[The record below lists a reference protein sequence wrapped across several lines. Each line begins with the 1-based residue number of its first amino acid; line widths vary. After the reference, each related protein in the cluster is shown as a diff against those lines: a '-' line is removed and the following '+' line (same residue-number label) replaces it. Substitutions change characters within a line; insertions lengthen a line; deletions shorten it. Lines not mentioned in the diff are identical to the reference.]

1 MATQQDLLDQEL
13 LGNAGQLIKWLEG
26 QPQQS
31 QNDLAVVAF
40 ERLYSEAAQPK
51 SVSGNAC
58 VRLCGLVEQSSKSES
73 RVLRD
78 WAFSYDV
85 VLKLF
90 NFYIDWNEYDHHRSM
105 RLVLDLIA
113 VLLRKNPDQHAAA
126 STKNALLGDLISIVS
141 GRSMKP
147 VAKSAIKTLDHFLGK
162 YVFTLDEIRVSYEI
176 YRSDF
181 QGREPIQVWGMLIED
196 LFGWM
201 CLHFVCPA
209 AGKLVVT
216 LYRMLRQGRAG
227 SDQIPTIDL
236 WHSWLL
242 VFVTKEPSLVERI
255 KNYVFLPLFK
265 IDRKEA
271 LLFLQKMN
279 NDQPVSASAKLHVD
293 IPALIQLAALETG
306 KRVGLVE
313 EPDLDSD
320 GAAESGG
327 NSIVLQEEVLE
338 SVLGHPSHEVRS
350 LAFSILIASPSTTK
364 PYSLRA
370 LQLLQKHLGAFFADP
385 DAKFR
390 VDVSARARD
399 MFKRIRGA
407 ISVLKRSIPRVRA
420 KAAKAKKS
428 ESDTPALY
436 KTNLIALPEESLLQC
451 LEYHEEFLRWY
462 LGFLCEEL
470 VPTASYQRH
479 IASLKALGH
488 ILRMEG
494 EKSKA
499 WETADDQTLFFDAFD
514 DKWTRALFDL
524 LMDPFED
531 VRDVA
536 STVLTSIFA
545 DQRYRKFSLHAD
557 SEAQN
562 PAKELRELSRR
573 ANDLARRT
581 ARADHAD
588 GVARVNQL
596 LYRFLTTPAERIA
609 LLSGMIGELE
619 SKIAQAEADL
629 GRAVLEAPV
638 HGDFASLCSM
648 WQVVAELPL
657 ADEDLQAVGKLQM
670 QLVGCCQRAWASVKY
685 ILCDDSPEGHLPSEL
700 EELEGLDTKSL
711 ISYSFRSIHESS
723 NLMRIMILAMRNK
736 SRKGAVTP
744 SKDVYLGIGRLTFE
758 QLSSLRHRGAFTN
771 VSATFSACC
780 QQSRHLEQAQGD
792 EDILL
797 TWYNG
802 AMNAINSQVSTTR
815 RSAGI
820 PSLITGILSANTTNP
835 SFETVMDTLM
845 RIASTEAQVTEIDDT
860 QLPQVHAY
868 NCLKD
873 IFKNSLLTSLG
884 NKSEAYLPQ
893 CLELAASG
901 LRSEVWAIRN
911 CGLIFLRSLID
922 CLFGSHE
929 SKHMIE
935 AGWDGKANR
944 IPYHRYPKLPKVLRD
959 LLKSGHGVMAVT
971 SRLSAAAAE
980 SVFPALDIIRRAGP
994 PELLRDEIQS
1004 DVAHYLSS
1012 SVWHVREM
1020 AARTLCSCLLHDKW
1034 LRTIKQIYGESQ
1046 RTTGGARLNY
1056 THGVLLTLKFVI
1068 ERLNEVSL
1076 DQLKADL
1083 PELVDFLSKCNVAND
1098 YVNCPDVAAAYLEV
1112 LNQTWAL
1119 QLAEGLPLQPKTP
1132 QLSEQPSLAL
1142 FKSQKVINDIFLA
1155 CQATDSINALRDIVF
1170 NPHTGVNTLVTALET
1185 IPKLWNPANATEQTL
1200 LSLCSLY
1207 TDVALRT
1214 TYLEAQ
1220 TAAVENL
1227 ADVLNALSK
1236 GGETRKLPIDELA
1249 SLWACLPFGPMSPAL
1264 SNAVIRA
1271 GGGIIAALHVAG
1283 KLTPEGLDSWA
1294 LLMADAGLDDKT
1306 FDARFAAA
1314 ESFCSFFTVI
1324 GGQCT
1329 AAAFLPVLLALY
1341 DTLNDDDEEVRDL
1354 GSAAFQHVAGVALVP
1369 IEAASRLLQWLATTF
1384 GQLPQFRAVLASR
1397 IVGDA
1402 SLTAAAAATAAAA
1415 LESWTPAAEQLA
1427 AALQFDDSLFAVEEQ
1442 NLFVDEVRE
1451 TKRWV
1456 AVFESVSW
1464 DGENGGGGGGGDGGV
1479 VLAALDRWVRGG
1491 VGKMRQV
1498 VRGQE
1503 DGPLG
1508 WASDAKVFAI
1518 ATRILHG
1525 FLVLVK
1531 SGSASDELVAEVA
1544 RLKQEA
1550 LEKDNDVSRLLMDAL
1565 N

>member
-13 LGNAGQLIKWLEG
+13 FGNAGQLIKWLES

-370 LQLLQKHLGAFFADP
+370 LQLLQEHLGAFFADP

-451 LEYHEEFLRWY
+451 LAYHEEFLRWY

-562 PAKELRELSRR
+562 PAKELRELSHR

-619 SKIAQAEADL
+619 NKIAQAEADL

-657 ADEDLQAVGKLQM
+657 ADEDLQAVGKLQLR
-670 QLVGCCQRAWASVKY
+670 LVECCQRAWASVKY

-802 AMNAINSQVSTTR
+802 AMDAINSQVSTTR

-971 SRLSAAAAE
+971 STLSAAAAE

-1034 LRTIKQIYGESQ
+1034 LRTIKQIYDESQ
-1046 RTTGGARLNY
+1046 RATGGARLNY
-1056 THGVLLTLKFVI
+1056 IHGVFLTLKFVI
-1068 ERLNEVSL
+1068 ERLTEVSL

-1083 PELVDFLSKCNVAND
+1083 PELVDFLTNCNVAND

-1142 FKSQKVINDIFLA
+1142 FKSQKVINNIFLA
-1155 CQATDSINALRDIVF
+1155 YQATDSINALRDIVF

-1185 IPKLWNPANATEQTL
+1185 IPKLWNPANTTEQTL

-1236 GGETRKLPIDELA
+1236 GGKTRKLPIDELA

-1329 AAAFLPVLLALY
+1329 APAFLPLLLALY

-1354 GSAAFQHVAGVALVP
+1354 GSAAFQHIAGVALVP

-1402 SLTAAAAATAAAA
+1402 SLTAAAATAATAAAA
-1415 LESWTPAAEQLA
+1415 LESWTPAAEQLT

-1464 DGENGGGGGGGDGGV
+1464 DGENGGGVGV

-1550 LEKDNDVSRLLMDAL
+1550 LEKNNAVSRLLMDAL

>member
-1 MATQQDLLDQEL
+1 MAAQQDLLDQEL
-13 LGNAGQLIKWLEG
+13 LANAGQLIKWLES
-26 QPQQS
+26 QPQES
-31 QNDLAVVAF
+31 QNDLAAAAF
-40 ERLYSEAAQPK
+40 ERLYAEAAQPK

-58 VRLCGLVEQSSKSES
+58 VRLCGLVEQASKSDS
-73 RVLRD
+73 RALRD

-85 VLKLF
+85 VLRLF

-113 VLLRKNPDQHAAA
+113 ALLRKNPDQRAAA
-126 STKNALLGDLISIVS
+126 GTKDALLGDLVSIVS
-141 GRSMKP
+141 GFSTKP

-162 YVFTLDEIRVSYEI
+162 YVFTLDDIRVSYES

-181 QGREPIQVWGMLIED
+181 QGREPIEVWGMFVGD
-196 LFGWM
+196 LLDWM

-216 LYRMLRQGRAG
+216 LYRMLRQGRG
-227 SDQIPTIDL
+227 GTDQIPSIDL

-242 VFVTKEPSLVERI
+242 MFVTKEPSLVERI

-271 LLFLQKMN
+271 LLFLLKMN
-279 NDQPVSASAKLHVD
+279 NDQPVSASEKLNVD

-313 EPDLDSD
+313 EPDLSTNGQSESD
-320 GAAESGG
+320 G

-364 PYSLRA
+364 PYSPRA

-399 MFKRIRGA
+399 MFKRVRGA
-407 ISVLKRSIPRVRA
+407 IFVLKRSIPRVRA
-420 KAAKAKKS
+420 KAAKENKPDSTA
-428 ESDTPALY
+428 DAAPAVY
-436 KTNLIALPEESLLQC
+436 KANLIALPEDSLVQC
-451 LEYHEEFLRWY
+451 LQYHEDFFKWY
-462 LGFLCEEL
+462 LEFLCEEL

-494 EKSKA
+494 EKGKT
-499 WETADDQTLFFDAFD
+499 WETTDDQTLFFDVFD
-514 DKWTRALFDL
+514 DKWVRALFDL
-524 LMDPFED
+524 LMDPFDD
-531 VRDVA
+531 VRDVT
-536 STVLTSIFA
+536 STVLKSILA
-545 DQRYRKFSLHAD
+545 DTRYRKFSLLAENNHPSGRAT
-557 SEAQN
+557 
-562 PAKELRELSRR
+562 ELRELSRS

-588 GVARVNQL
+588 GVARVNQV
-596 LYRFLTTPAERIA
+596 LYRFLTTSPERIG
-609 LLSGMIGELE
+609 LLSGMIDELE
-619 SKIAQAEADL
+619 RKIAQAESDL
-629 GRAVLEAPV
+629 GHAVLEAPV

-648 WQVVAELPL
+648 WQVVSEMPHSE
-657 ADEDLQAVGKLQM
+657 EDLQDIGKLQVR
-670 QLVGCCQRAWASVKY
+670 LLDCCQRAWATVKY

-700 EELEGLDTKSL
+700 EELEGLDTKGL

-723 NLMRIMILAMRNK
+723 NLMRIMIMAIRNK
-736 SRKGAVTP
+736 SSKGAVIP

-758 QLSSLRHRGAFTN
+758 QLSNLRHRGAFTN

-780 QQSRHLEQAQGD
+780 QQSKHLEQSEGD

-802 AMNAINSQVSTTR
+802 AMDAINSQVSTTR

-820 PSLITGILSANTTNP
+820 PSLITGILSANAASP
-835 SFETVMDTLM
+835 SFESVMDTLM
-845 RIASTEAQVTEIDDT
+845 QIASTEAQVTEIDDT

-929 SKHMIE
+929 SKQMIE

-944 IPYHRYPKLPKVLRD
+944 IPYHRYPNLPEVLRE
-959 LLKSGHGVMAVT
+959 LLKSGHRVMATT
-971 SRLSAAAAE
+971 STLSAAAAE

-994 PELLRDEIQS
+994 PALLRDEIQS

-1034 LRTIKQIYGESQ
+1034 LTIIKEIYCEAQ
-1046 RTTGGARLNY
+1046 QAPVGARLNY
-1056 THGVLLTLKFVI
+1056 IHGVFLTLKFVF

-1076 DQLKADL
+1076 DQLRADL
-1083 PELVDFLSKCNVAND
+1083 PELVEFLSQSNAAAD
-1098 YVNCPDVAAAYLEV
+1098 YSNCPDVVAAYLEV
-1112 LNQTWAL
+1112 LNQTWTL
-1119 QLAEGLPLQPKTP
+1119 QLAEGLPLQPSTP
-1132 QLSEQPSLAL
+1132 QLPAKSSLAL
-1142 FKSQKVINDIFLA
+1142 FKSQKAINDVFLA
-1155 CQATDSINALRDIVF
+1155 HQAIDSINALQEIVF
-1170 NPHTGVNTLVTALET
+1170 NAHTGTNTLVTALET
-1185 IPKLWNPANATEQTL
+1185 IPKLWKPAAASEETL
-1200 LSLCSLY
+1200 LALCSLY
-1207 TDVALRT
+1207 TDAALRT

-1227 ADVLNALSK
+1227 ADVLDALLT
-1236 GGETRKLPIDELA
+1236 GGKTQKLPIDELA
-1249 SLWACLPFGPMSPAL
+1249 SLWACLPLGPMNPAL

-1271 GGGIIAALHVAG
+1271 GGGIIAAIHTAG
-1283 KLTPEGLDSWA
+1283 RLTPEGLSSWA
-1294 LLMADAGLDDKT
+1294 VLMADAGLDDKI
-1306 FDARFAAA
+1306 FDTRFAAA
-1314 ESFCSFFTVI
+1314 ESFRSFFTVI
-1324 GGQCT
+1324 GPNCQ
-1329 AAAFLPVLLALY
+1329 APAFLPILLALY

-1354 GSAAFQHVAGVALVP
+1354 GSDAFKYIAGVSLVP
-1369 IEAASRLLQWLATTF
+1369 IEAASRLLQWLAVTF
-1384 GQLPQFRAVLASR
+1384 GELSQFRAIVANR
-1397 IVGDA
+1397 IVGG
-1402 SLTAAAAATAAAA
+1402 AAISGAAA
-1415 LESWTPAAEQLA
+1415 LQPWAPASDQLA

-1456 AVFESVSW
+1456 AVFNSLSW
-1464 DGENGGGGGGGDGGV
+1464 AGGDNESDAVLASLGSWVQGGV
-1479 VLAALDRWVRGG
+1479 DEVLDI
-1491 VGKMRQV
+1491 MIRQD
-1498 VRGQE
+1498 

-1508 WASDAKVFAI
+1508 WASDAHVFAI
-1518 ATRILHG
+1518 ITRIVHG
-1525 FLVLVK
+1525 YLALAK
-1531 SGSASDELVAEVA
+1531 GGSATEGLTARVDKLRKLVS
-1544 RLKQEA
+1544 
-1550 LEKDNDVSRLLMDAL
+1550 EKNNTISQLLMDAL